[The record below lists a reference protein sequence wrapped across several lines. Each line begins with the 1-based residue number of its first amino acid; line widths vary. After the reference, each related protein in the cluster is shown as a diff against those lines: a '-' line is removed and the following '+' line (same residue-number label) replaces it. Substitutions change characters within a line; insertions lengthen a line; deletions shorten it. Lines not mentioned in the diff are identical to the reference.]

1 MRTFIGSLRHAVRG
15 VRYAFFRERN
25 FQIEL
30 ALAVL
35 AVALS
40 FALPLSSAERA
51 AIFLVIALVLP
62 MELLNTACERVMDM
76 LKPGLHPYAKAV
88 KDLSA
93 GAVLIASLLAALV
106 GAAIFLPHIADLLFG
121 Q

>member
-15 VRYAFFRERN
+15 IRYAFCRERN

-30 ALAVL
+30 LLAAL
-35 AVALS
+35 AVALA
-40 FALPLSSAERA
+40 FTLPLSSAERA
-51 AIFLVIALVLP
+51 AIFLAITLVLS
-62 MELLNTACERVMDM
+62 MELLNTAYERMIDM

-93 GAVLIASLLAALV
+93 GAVLIAALFAALV
-106 GAAIFLPHIADLLFG
+106 GVAVFLPYIANVLFG
-121 Q
+121 G